1 MKIIGE
7 RINSTRSE
15 IKKALDEN
23 DINFL
28 LKEAKNQ
35 VASGADYIDVN
46 CAAAMGEEANKL
58 KEIITA
64 IREELDCGISIDT
77 PDTELIKTLLGS
89 MDMGKPFI
97 NSISA
102 ETDRIKELP
111 VILNQKK
118 SYVITLAMDDNGMPD
133 DLEGRLKVS
142 ESIISYAKDNNV
154 ALDNIYIDLLVKPVS
169 TEPKQASYFLE
180 AVKTL
185 SEKNINTI
193 GGLSN
198 VSFGLPKRAL
208 LNAVFIKLV
217 IDAGISALII
227 DPTEALTRK
236 VLLKEELPKEQFVLA
251 KEVLLGQD
259 DYASNYI
266 KAFREGRLEF

>member
-7 RINSTRSE
+7 RINSTRSQ

-23 DINFL
+23 EINFL
-28 LKEAKNQ
+28 LEEARIQ

-46 CAAAMGEEANKL
+46 CAASMEKEADKL
-58 KEIITA
+58 KEIVTA
-64 IREELDCGISIDT
+64 IRKDLNCGISIDT
-77 PDTELIKTLLGS
+77 PDTELTKTILGS
-89 MDMGKPFI
+89 MDIGKPFI
-97 NSISA
+97 NSITA
-102 ETDRIKELP
+102 ESDRIKDLP
-111 VILNQKK
+111 IFLNQKN
-118 SYVITLAMDDNGMPD
+118 SYVITLAMDDKGMPD
-133 DLEGRLKVS
+133 NLEDRLRVS
-142 ESIISYAKDNNV
+142 ESIISYAKDKNI

-180 AVKTL
+180 AVKRL
-185 SEKNINTI
+185 SDKGINTI

-217 IDAGISALII
+217 IDAGISGLII
-227 DPTEALTRK
+227 DPTEALTGK

>member
-7 RINSTRSE
+7 RINSTRLE

-23 DINFL
+23 NINFL
-28 LKEAKNQ
+28 LEEAKSQ

-46 CAAAMGEEANKL
+46 CAAAMEEEADKL
-58 KEIITA
+58 KEIITV

-77 PDTELIKTLLGS
+77 PDTELTKTILGS
-89 MDMGKPFI
+89 MDIGKPFI
-97 NSISA
+97 NSITA
-102 ETDRIKELP
+102 ETDKIKELP
-111 VILNQKK
+111 VILNQKD

-133 DLEGRLKVS
+133 DLEDRLRVS
-142 ESIISYAKDNNV
+142 ESIISYAKDNNID
-154 ALDNIYIDLLVKPVS
+154 LNNIYIDLLVKPVS

-180 AVKTL
+180 AVKAL
-185 SEKNINTI
+185 SDKGINTI

-217 IDAGISALII
+217 IDAGISGLII
-227 DPTEALTRK
+227 DPTEALTSK
-236 VLLKEELPKEQFVLA
+236 VLSKEELPKEQFVLT

>member
-7 RINSTRSE
+7 RINSTRLQ

-28 LKEAKNQ
+28 LKEAKRQ
-35 VASGADYIDVN
+35 VVSGADYIDVN
-46 CAAAMGEEANKL
+46 CAAAMEKEADKL
-58 KEIITA
+58 KEIITV

-77 PDTELIKTLLGS
+77 PDTELTKAILGS
-89 MDMGKPFI
+89 MNIGKPFV
-97 NSISA
+97 NSITA

-111 VILNQKK
+111 VILNQKD

-133 DLEGRLKVS
+133 DLEDRLRVS
-142 ESIISYAKDNNV
+142 ESIISYAKDNNI
-154 ALDNIYIDLLVKPVS
+154 ALNNIYIDLLVKPVS

-180 AVKTL
+180 AVKAL
-185 SEKNINTI
+185 SDKGINTI

-217 IDAGISALII
+217 IDAGISGLII
-227 DPTEALTRK
+227 DPTEALTSK
-236 VLLKEELPKEQFVLA
+236 VLSKEELPKEQFVLA

>member
-7 RINSTRSE
+7 RINSTRLE

-28 LKEAKNQ
+28 LKEAKRQ

-46 CAAAMGEEANKL
+46 CAAAMEKEADKL
-58 KEIITA
+58 KEIITV

-77 PDTELIKTLLGS
+77 PDTELTKAILGS
-89 MDMGKPFI
+89 MNIGKPFV
-97 NSISA
+97 NSITA

-111 VILNQKK
+111 VILNQKD

-133 DLEGRLKVS
+133 DLEDRLRVS
-142 ESIISYAKDNNV
+142 ESIISYAKNNNI
-154 ALDNIYIDLLVKPVS
+154 ALNNIYIDLLVKPVS

-185 SEKNINTI
+185 SDKGINTI

-217 IDAGISALII
+217 IDAGISGLII
-227 DPTEALTRK
+227 DPTEALTSK
-236 VLLKEELPKEQFVLA
+236 VLSKEELPKEQFVLA

-266 KAFREGRLEF
+266 KAFREGKLEF

>member
-7 RINSTRSE
+7 RINSTRPQ

-23 DINFL
+23 NINFL
-28 LKEAKNQ
+28 LEEAKSQ

-46 CAAAMGEEANKL
+46 CAAAMEKEADKL
-58 KEIITA
+58 KEIITV

-77 PDTELIKTLLGS
+77 PDTELAEAILGS
-89 MDMGKPFI
+89 MNIGKPFV
-97 NSISA
+97 NSITA

-111 VILNQKK
+111 VILNQKD

-133 DLEGRLKVS
+133 DLEDRLRVS
-142 ESIISYAKDNNV
+142 KSIISYAKDNNI
-154 ALDNIYIDLLVKPVS
+154 ALNNIYIDLLVKPVS

-180 AVKTL
+180 AVKAL
-185 SEKNINTI
+185 SDKGINTI

-217 IDAGISALII
+217 IDAGISGLII
-227 DPTEALTRK
+227 DPTEALTNK
-236 VLLKEELPKEQFVLA
+236 VLSKEELPKEQFVLA

>member
-1 MKIIGE
+1 M
-7 RINSTRSE
+7 
-15 IKKALDEN
+15 
-23 DINFL
+23 DI
-28 LKEAKNQ
+28 
-35 VASGADYIDVN
+35 
-46 CAAAMGEEANKL
+46 
-58 KEIITA
+58 
-64 IREELDCGISIDT
+64 
-77 PDTELIKTLLGS
+77 
-89 MDMGKPFI
+89 GKPFI
-97 NSISA
+97 NSITA
-102 ETDRIKELP
+102 ESDRIKDLP
-111 VILNQKK
+111 IFLNQKN
-118 SYVITLAMDDNGMPD
+118 SYVITLAMDDKGMPD
-133 DLEGRLKVS
+133 NLEDRLRVS
-142 ESIISYAKDNNV
+142 ESIITYAKDKNI

-180 AVKTL
+180 AVKRL
-185 SEKNINTI
+185 SDKGINTI

-217 IDAGISALII
+217 IDAGISGLII
-227 DPTEALTRK
+227 DPTEALTGK

>member
-7 RINSTRSE
+7 RINSTRLE

-28 LKEAKNQ
+28 LEEAKSQ
-35 VASGADYIDVN
+35 VAAGADYIDVN
-46 CAAAMGEEANKL
+46 CAAAMEKEADKL
-58 KEIITA
+58 REIITA
-64 IREELDCGISIDT
+64 IREELGCGVSIDT
-77 PDTELIKTLLGS
+77 PDTELIKTILGS
-89 MDMGKPFI
+89 MDAGKPFV
-97 NSISA
+97 NSITA
-102 ETDRIKELP
+102 EADRLKELP
-111 VILNQKK
+111 VILNQKD

-133 DLEGRLKVS
+133 DLEDRLRVS
-142 ESIISYAKDNNV
+142 ESIISYAKDNNI
-154 ALDNIYIDLLVKPVS
+154 ALNNIYIDLLVKPVS

-180 AVKTL
+180 AVKAL
-185 SEKNINTI
+185 SDKGINTI

-217 IDAGISALII
+217 IDAGISGLII
-227 DPTEALTRK
+227 DPTEALTSK
-236 VLLKEELPKEQFVLA
+236 VLSKEELPKEQFVLT

>member
-7 RINSTRSE
+7 RINSTRSQ

-23 DINFL
+23 EINFL
-28 LKEAKNQ
+28 LEEARIQ

-46 CAAAMGEEANKL
+46 CAASMEKEADKL
-58 KEIITA
+58 KEIVTA
-64 IREELDCGISIDT
+64 IRKDLNCGISIDT
-77 PDTELIKTLLGS
+77 PDTELTKTILNS
-89 MDMGKPFI
+89 MDIGKPFI
-97 NSISA
+97 NSITA
-102 ETDRIKELP
+102 ESDRIKDLP
-111 VILNQKK
+111 ILLNQKK
-118 SYVITLAMDDNGMPD
+118 SYVITLAMDDKGMPD
-133 DLEGRLKVS
+133 NLEDRLRVS
-142 ESIISYAKDNNV
+142 ESIITYAKDKNI

-180 AVKTL
+180 AVKRL
-185 SEKNINTI
+185 SDKGINTI

-217 IDAGISALII
+217 IDAGISGLII
-227 DPTEALTRK
+227 DPTEALTGK

>member
-7 RINSTRSE
+7 RINSTRLQ

-28 LKEAKNQ
+28 LKEAKRQ
-35 VASGADYIDVN
+35 VVSGADYIDVN
-46 CAAAMGEEANKL
+46 CAAAMEKEADKL

-64 IREELDCGISIDT
+64 IREEFGCGISIDT
-77 PDTELIKTLLGS
+77 PDTELIKIILGS
-89 MDMGKPFI
+89 MDAGKPFV
-97 NSISA
+97 NSITA
-102 ETDRIKELP
+102 EADRLKELP
-111 VILNQKK
+111 VILNQKD

-133 DLEGRLKVS
+133 DIEDRLRVS
-142 ESIISYAKDNNV
+142 ESIISYAKDNNI
-154 ALDNIYIDLLVKPVS
+154 ALNNIYIDLLVKPVS

-180 AVKTL
+180 AVKVL
-185 SEKNINTI
+185 NDKGINTI

-217 IDAGISALII
+217 IDAGISGLII
-227 DPTEALTRK
+227 DPTEALTSK
-236 VLLKEELPKEQFVLA
+236 VLSKEELPKEQFVLA
-251 KEVLLGQD
+251 KEVLLSQD

>member
-7 RINSTRSE
+7 RINSTRSQ
-15 IKKALDEN
+15 IKKAIDEN
-23 DINFL
+23 NINFL
-28 LKEAKNQ
+28 LEEAKSQ

-46 CAAAMGEEANKL
+46 CAASMEKEADKL

-64 IREELDCGISIDT
+64 IRKDLNCGISIDT
-77 PDTELIKTLLGS
+77 PDTELAKTILGS
-89 MDMGKPFI
+89 MDIGKPFI
-97 NSISA
+97 NSITA

-111 VILNQKK
+111 IILNQKK

-133 DLEGRLKVS
+133 DLEDRLRVS
-142 ESIISYAKDNNV
+142 ESIISYAKDNDI

-180 AVKTL
+180 AVKRL
-185 SEKNINTI
+185 SDKGINTI

-217 IDAGISALII
+217 IDAGITGVII
-227 DPTEALTRK
+227 DPTEVLTGK
-236 VLLKEELPKEQFVLA
+236 VLSKEELPKEQFALA

-259 DYASNYI
+259 EYASNYI

>member
-7 RINSTRSE
+7 RINSTRSQ

-28 LKEAKNQ
+28 LEEARIQ

-46 CAAAMGEEANKL
+46 CAASMEKEADKL

-64 IREELDCGISIDT
+64 IRKDLNCGISIDT
-77 PDTELIKTLLGS
+77 PDTELTKTILGS
-89 MDMGKPFI
+89 MDIGKPFI
-97 NSISA
+97 NSITA
-102 ETDRIKELP
+102 ESDRIKDLP
-111 VILNQKK
+111 IFLNQKN
-118 SYVITLAMDDNGMPD
+118 SYVITLAMDDKGMPD
-133 DLEGRLKVS
+133 NLEDRLRVS
-142 ESIISYAKDNNV
+142 ESIITYAKDKNI

-180 AVKTL
+180 AVKRL
-185 SEKNINTI
+185 SDKGINTI

-217 IDAGISALII
+217 IDAGISGLII
-227 DPTEALTRK
+227 DPTEALTGK
-236 VLLKEELPKEQFVLA
+236 VLLEEELPKEQFVLA

>member
-1 MKIIGE
+1 ME
-7 RINSTRSE
+7 
-15 IKKALDEN
+15 
-23 DINFL
+23 
-28 LKEAKNQ
+28 KEA
-35 VASGADYIDVN
+35 D
-46 CAAAMGEEANKL
+46 KL

-64 IREELDCGISIDT
+64 IRKDLNCGISIDT
-77 PDTELIKTLLGS
+77 PDTELTKTILGS
-89 MDMGKPFI
+89 MDIGKPFI
-97 NSISA
+97 NSITA
-102 ETDRIKELP
+102 ESDRIKDLP
-111 VILNQKK
+111 ILLNQKK
-118 SYVITLAMDDNGMPD
+118 SYVITLAMDDKGMPD
-133 DLEGRLKVS
+133 NLEDRLRVS
-142 ESIISYAKDNNV
+142 ESIITYAKDKNI

-180 AVKTL
+180 AVKRL
-185 SEKNINTI
+185 SDKGINTI

-217 IDAGISALII
+217 IDAGISGLII
-227 DPTEALTRK
+227 DPTEALTGK

>member
-7 RINSTRSE
+7 RINSTRLQ

-28 LKEAKNQ
+28 LKEAKRQ
-35 VASGADYIDVN
+35 VVSGADYIDVN
-46 CAAAMGEEANKL
+46 CAAAMEKEADKL
-58 KEIITA
+58 REIITA
-64 IREELDCGISIDT
+64 IREELGCGVSIDT
-77 PDTELIKTLLGS
+77 PDTELIKIILGS
-89 MDMGKPFI
+89 MDAGKPFV
-97 NSISA
+97 NSITA
-102 ETDRIKELP
+102 EADRLKELP
-111 VILNQKK
+111 VILNQKD

-133 DLEGRLKVS
+133 DLEDRLRVS
-142 ESIISYAKDNNV
+142 ESIISYAKDNNI

-180 AVKTL
+180 AVKVL
-185 SEKNINTI
+185 SDKGINTI

-198 VSFGLPKRAL
+198 VSFGLPKRTL

-217 IDAGISALII
+217 IDAGISGLII
-227 DPTEALTRK
+227 DPTEALTSK
-236 VLLKEELPKEQFVLA
+236 VLSKEELPKEQFVLA

>member
-7 RINSTRSE
+7 RINSTRLQ

-28 LKEAKNQ
+28 LEEAKSQ
-35 VASGADYIDVN
+35 VAAGADYIDVN
-46 CAAAMGEEANKL
+46 CAAAMEKEADKL
-58 KEIITA
+58 REIITA
-64 IREELDCGISIDT
+64 IREELGCGVSIDT
-77 PDTELIKTLLGS
+77 PDTELIKIILGS
-89 MDMGKPFI
+89 MDAGKPFV
-97 NSISA
+97 NSITA

-111 VILNQKK
+111 VILNQKD

-133 DLEGRLKVS
+133 DLEDRLRVS
-142 ESIISYAKDNNV
+142 KSIISYAKDNNI

-180 AVKTL
+180 AVKVL
-185 SEKNINTI
+185 SDKGINTI

-217 IDAGISALII
+217 IDAGISGLII
-227 DPTEALTRK
+227 DPTEALTNK
-236 VLLKEELPKEQFVLA
+236 VLSKEELPKEQFVLA

-266 KAFREGRLEF
+266 KAFREGRLES

>member
-7 RINSTRSE
+7 RINSTRLQ

-28 LKEAKNQ
+28 LKEAQKQ
-35 VASGADYIDVN
+35 VVSGADYIDVN
-46 CAAAMGEEANKL
+46 CAAAMEKEADKL
-58 KEIITA
+58 KEIITV

-77 PDTELIKTLLGS
+77 PDTELTKAILGS
-89 MDMGKPFI
+89 MNIGKPFV
-97 NSISA
+97 NSITA

-111 VILNQKK
+111 VILNQKD

-133 DLEGRLKVS
+133 DLEDRLRVS
-142 ESIISYAKDNNV
+142 EFIISYAKDNNI

-180 AVKTL
+180 AVKAL
-185 SEKNINTI
+185 SDKGINTI

-217 IDAGISALII
+217 IDAGISGLII
-227 DPTEALTRK
+227 DPTEALTSK
-236 VLLKEELPKEQFVLA
+236 VLSKEELPKEQFVLA

>member
-7 RINSTRSE
+7 RINSTRLQ

-28 LKEAKNQ
+28 LKEAKRQ

-46 CAAAMGEEANKL
+46 CAAAMEKEADKL

-77 PDTELIKTLLGS
+77 PDTELTKAILGS
-89 MDMGKPFI
+89 MNIGKPFV
-97 NSISA
+97 NSITA

-111 VILNQKK
+111 VILNQKD

-133 DLEGRLKVS
+133 DIEDRIRVS
-142 ESIISYAKDNNV
+142 ESIISYAKDNNI
-154 ALDNIYIDLLVKPVS
+154 ALNNIYIDLLVKPVS

-180 AVKTL
+180 AVKVL
-185 SEKNINTI
+185 SDKDINTI

-217 IDAGISALII
+217 IDAGISGLII
-227 DPTEALTRK
+227 DPTEALTSK
-236 VLLKEELPKEQFVLA
+236 VLSKEELPKEQFVLA